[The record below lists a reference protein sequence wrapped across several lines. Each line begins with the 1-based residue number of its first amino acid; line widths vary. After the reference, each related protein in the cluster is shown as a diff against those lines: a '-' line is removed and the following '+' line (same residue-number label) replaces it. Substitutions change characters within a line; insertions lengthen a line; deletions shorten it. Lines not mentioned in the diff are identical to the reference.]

1 MTRSE
6 LSPVRFQGLVDR
18 GILTSESLTRL
29 LEEAVARD
37 RRPEWILV
45 HERGVARREL
55 LDLLSAHYRCPAVEF
70 DERLSVP
77 PELLENADVGLLSRL
92 GRFPLLQ
99 SDDGIVVATVDP
111 ETLRKERAGMPGPDQ
126 SEPWVAL
133 PEDIDWYIE
142 DILHAPPGKLIGTE
156 RTGLAFWRNTMA
168 RWRTRLACYRTAFAK
183 TRTSLALVRTGLGHV
198 ALGDVLLRTWHHWSS
213 PYVGWL
219 LVMFGLGLAT
229 VSVPAYWRVR
239 RAGVGP
245 PGNQTFVEV
254 TSATLRFLDAY
265 SPRSPHIR
273 ARPPSR
279 LTMLARLEDL
289 LQEHRQLLDPPPTQK
304 ERTPLARERNVLAG
318 ERTVAACYRTV
329 YARART
335 GLAFIR
341 TGISFVGLGIGLIK
355 YFGVSI
361 TTSLDLLLVVVGL
374 LLAVDGFW
382 WYLPVRKE
390 QAEIP
395 EFFNPG
401 GDGTA

>member
-6 LSPVRFQGLVDR
+6 LSPARFQGLVDR
-18 GILTSESLTRL
+18 GILRSEGLTQL
-29 LEEAVARD
+29 LQEAAARD
-37 RRPEWILV
+37 RQPEWILV
-45 HERGVARREL
+45 HERGVVRREL
-55 LDLLSAHYRCPAVEF
+55 LDLLSAHHRCPAVEF

-77 PELLENADVGLLSRL
+77 PELLERADAVLLSRL

-99 SDDGIVVATVDP
+99 GDDGMVIATADP
-111 ETLRKERAGMPGPDQ
+111 ETLREESAGMPGPDQ
-126 SEPWVAL
+126 PEPWVAFA
-133 PEDIDWYIE
+133 EDIDWYIE
-142 DILHAPPGKLIGTE
+142 DFLHAPLGKLIGTE
-156 RTGLAFWRNTMA
+156 RTALAYWRNTMA
-168 RWRTRLACYRTAFAK
+168 HWRTRLGCYRTAFAK

-213 PYVGWL
+213 PYVGSL
-219 LVMFGLGLAT
+219 LVAFGLGLAT
-229 VSVPAYWRVR
+229 VSIPAYWRVR

-254 TSATLRFLDAY
+254 TSATLHFLDAY

-273 ARPPSR
+273 TRPSSR
-279 LTMLARLEDL
+279 LTMLARIEDL
-289 LQEHRQLLDPPPTQK
+289 LQEHRQLLDPPPTQT
-304 ERTPLARERNVLAG
+304 ERAPLARERTVLAG
-318 ERTVAACYRTV
+318 ERTVAACYRTI

-355 YFGVSI
+355 YFGVSLA
-361 TTSLDLLLVVVGL
+361 TLLDALLIVVGL

-395 EFFNPG
+395 ELFNPR